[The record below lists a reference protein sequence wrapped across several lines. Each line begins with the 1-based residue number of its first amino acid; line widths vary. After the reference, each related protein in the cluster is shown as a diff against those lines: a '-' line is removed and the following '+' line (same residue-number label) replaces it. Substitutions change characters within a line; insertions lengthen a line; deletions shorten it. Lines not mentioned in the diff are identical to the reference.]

1 MNGEEDADT
10 FDVRAT
16 GLGSEVHLNGQEGDD
31 TFNLSD
37 LSPALPAAYPATLPP
52 PAATTSGKI
61 DSIDGLV
68 VIDGGLGSDD
78 VNVDDSANT
87 ANKVGT
93 LTSSTLR
100 GLEMPAGVNYSNAE
114 DFNLWLGTG
123 TDGLY
128 IDSTHAG
135 TTEVFMGDGNATVNQ
150 RDDTVAIKSIGG
162 TTTIHGQGGND
173 FFYVNVKPPLRTTT
187 TRASMPSSSWP
198 SPLRRTITS
207 STRCSIART
216 RTGLAAV
223 LNLHGEGDTDQYTVN
238 LAGQGDAL
246 INVLDNGAPDNGV
259 DTLIING
266 ADVVVGLANHPDDT
280 FLLRRD
286 LVALLNGFVAG
297 SGFTHVERVNYDEN
311 INARLIVNGLGGND
325 KFVVDD
331 NSAITTLDGGDGD
344 DTFQIGQVFGTPRT
358 TAAGLAAD
366 TFDTTPVIIGIIRDP
381 VTNAVIFDPTS
392 FDPVYATSAAGDDRR
407 DQRGDRVPGGPWAGA
422 GRRRLR
428 QPGRHARH
436 DDVRRRQARTPSA
449 CTTTRARCGSRARL
463 ATTSSSSARS

>member
-1 MNGEEDADT
+1 MLTVNGEEDADT

-31 TFNLSD
+31 IFNLSD

-61 DSIDGLV
+61 NSIHGLV

-78 VNVDDSANT
+78 VNVDNSANT

-93 LTSSTLR
+93 LTSTTLR

-114 DFNLWLGTG
+114 DFKLWLGTG

-150 RDDTVAIKSIGG
+150 RDDTVVIKSIGG

-173 FFYVNVKPPLRTTT
+173 LFYVNVQAAANEPGFYAQFKLAVAATANDNLFNTLFHRTN
-187 TRASMPSSSWP
+187 ANE
-198 SPLRRTITS
+198 I
-207 STRCSIART
+207 
-216 RTGLAAV
+216 GAAV

-259 DTLIING
+259 DTLIVNG
-266 ADVVVGLANHPDDT
+266 ADVVSGLANHPDDT

-286 LVALLNGFVAG
+286 LVALLNGFVG
-297 SGFTHVERVNYDEN
+297 GTGFTHVERLNYDEN
-311 INARLIVNGLGGND
+311 INARLVVNGLGGND
-325 KFVVDD
+325 MFVFDD

-344 DTFQIGQVFGTPRT
+344 DTFQIGQVFGMPRT
-358 TAAGLAAD
+358 TAAGLDSAGD
-366 TFDTTPVIIGIIRDP
+366 TFDT
-381 VTNAVIFDPTS
+381 
-392 FDPVYATSAAGDDRR
+392 
-407 DQRGDRVPGGPWAGA
+407 
-422 GRRRLR
+422 
-428 QPGRHARH
+428 
-436 DDVRRRQARTPSA
+436 
-449 CTTTRARCGSRARL
+449 
-463 ATTSSSSARS
+463 